1 LRGGRGLTAYAVL
14 YLAFLYLPVLLLPI
28 FSFNDSVVPAFPL
41 SGVTTRWYDGLFAVD
56 AIRGSM
62 QNSLR
67 VGIAAANISTVFGV
81 LVARATTRH
90 EFRLRATTLGFIM
103 LPMVLPDIIVAVSR
117 LVVLLWTG
125 SQLSLLTITLGHV
138 LICTPFAIVV
148 LRGSFQGLDRSLEE
162 ASLDLGESVPMT
174 FWRVTLPLVTPGLIA
189 SLLLTFTISFDEF
202 ILAFFLGG
210 DATTLPIYIWGQL
223 RFTARLPIVLA
234 LGSIILVFSIAS
246 LCLAEWLRR
255 RVERRLNLPEGPAL

>member
-1 LRGGRGLTAYAVL
+1 
-14 YLAFLYLPVLLLPI
+14 
-28 FSFNDSVVPAFPL
+28 
-41 SGVTTRWYDGLFAVD
+41 
-56 AIRGSM
+56 
-62 QNSLR
+62 
-67 VGIAAANISTVFGV
+67 
-81 LVARATTRH
+81 
-90 EFRLRATTLGFIM
+90 M
-103 LPMVLPDIIVAVSR
+103 LPMVLPDIIVAVSL

-125 SQLSLLTITLGHV
+125 FQLSLLTITLGHV

-234 LGSIILVFSIAS
+234 LGSIILVFSIAL